1 MSRLALL
8 LLPFALSACV
18 FGGRATE
25 PTSDPVL
32 AVFHSG
38 ALVTHS
44 GPRSNTDVRV
54 TCGSG
59 LQRQGE
65 VFAVDHGFPAP
76 FAAAIA
82 GAFEPQAMQVIVFGG
97 TIADTGP
104 GTMVRSDQ
112 IGGRHVEVATLVL
125 EGDEAEAQLD
135 FSVIPMS
142 LMGGAGTVTI
152 EAAAVDAKGRELRT
166 GYPLIGTARTLCG
179 PA

>member
-1 MSRLALL
+1 
-8 LLPFALSACV
+8 
-18 FGGRATE
+18 
-25 PTSDPVL
+25 
-32 AVFHSG
+32 
-38 ALVTHS
+38 
-44 GPRSNTDVRV
+44 
-54 TCGSG
+54 
-59 LQRQGE
+59 
-65 VFAVDHGFPAP
+65 
-76 FAAAIA
+76 
-82 GAFEPQAMQVIVFGG
+82 MQVIVFGG